1 VDTSTP
7 LHHQIATAL
16 RSEIQSGQFAQGDHF
31 TTEKQLVARF
41 GVSVT
46 TVRRA
51 LQTLVDEGY
60 LVRRAG
66 LGTFVRRPQFE
77 PFSSPLLGFLEEM
90 EARGIP
96 ARARVLASAERQPA
110 PEVAAKLRL
119 EDGEP
124 VFWVRRL
131 HYALAEPVAIDE
143 IYWSADISRVLSGHD
158 LAIPVYAFLEERLG
172 LQLGEAEV
180 VIEAR
185 AANAEEAD
193 LLLVPEGTPVLVS
206 ARTVYAADGRP
217 IDVDRTVVRGDR
229 YRFQT
234 RTVRRPPRRLGSF
247 HTEEDW
253 SR

>member
-1 VDTSTP
+1 VDATTP

-16 RSEIQSGQFAQGDHF
+16 RCEIQSGQFAQGDHF

-66 LGTFVRRPQFE
+66 LGTFVRRPRFE

-90 EARGIP
+90 AARGIQ
-96 ARARVLASAERQPA
+96 ASARVLASGERQA
-110 PEVAAKLRL
+110 ESEVAAQLKLNA
-119 EDGEP
+119 GES
-124 VFWVRRL
+124 VFWLRRL
-131 HYALAEPVAIDE
+131 HSVQDEPVAIDE
-143 IYWSADISRVLSGHD
+143 SFWPAELGLVLAGQD
-158 LAIPVYAFLEERLG
+158 LAIALYSFLEERLG
-172 LQLGEAEV
+172 LQLGEAEA

-185 AANAEEAD
+185 AANAEEAT

-206 ARTVYAADGRP
+206 KRTVYAADGRP
-217 IDVDRTVVRGDR
+217 IDVDRTIVRGDR

-234 RTVRRPPRRLGSF
+234 RMVRRPQRRVGLGQ
-247 HTEEDW
+247 
-253 SR
+253 